1 MYDLVKHQYVV
12 LIVSDSTEL
21 VMTEKFF
28 HWFYSLIFTNVG
40 DKNNALQGT
49 CTLHSN
55 ILPNFYQGI
64 PIALKCL
71 PKFSIERIHI
81 LKIQQFWSVILGIS
95 QRNF

>member
-28 HWFYSLIFTNVG
+28 HCFYSLIFTNVG

-49 CTLHSN
+49 CTLYCARGFIKGWTSGKLN
-55 ILPNFYQGI
+55 
-64 PIALKCL
+64 CC
-71 PKFSIERIHI
+71 ED
-81 LKIQQFWSVILGIS
+81 ILGLLV
-95 QRNF
+95 